1 MWYQDWLIILSCFLR
16 DINWII
22 VHCRRWTTCWSMSF
36 EKQFSTACFVESN
49 HFFLVIL
56 VILVILLTERI
67 LKMEVPM
74 CPSVQFWVLYCWT
87 FEISLLLN
95 LWDSWLTCL
104 FTTEPLNFIY
114 CWTFEIP
121 YCLICLLLNLWTLFT
136 AEPLRFLSVYCWTFE
151 LCLLLNLWDSWL
163 ICWLLNLWTLFTAEP
178 LRFFTYLFTAEPLK
192 LSLLLNLWVSLLT
205 KPRSVLLGLLFLMPF
220 ISKRGP

>member
-104 FTTEPLNFIY
+104 FTAEPLNFIY

-136 AEPLRFLSVYCWTFE
+136 AEPLRFLSVDWWTFE
-151 LCLLLNLWDSWL
+151 LYLLLNLWDFY
-163 ICWLLNLWTLFTAEP
+163 LFTAEP
-178 LRFFTYLFTAEPLK
+178 LRSKETQRFSSKQSSKVQQSTDKNLK
-192 LSLLLNLWVSLLT
+192 GSAVNKVQRFS
-205 KPRSVLLGLLFLMPF
+205 
-220 ISKRGP
+220 SKESFKGSAVNR